1 MKWTVVCLAGSMLAF
16 AGCDSDVVRF
26 DPQTAPRANDAG
38 LAVVLERFRFS
49 RAADFVHMALGE
61 HGVKPGGELAAPVEI
76 FEERFSA
83 AVGFAAA
90 RLAIGGQAVQVGV
103 ERIGEV
109 ASVGVPRGGVANDG
123 AGRAIQLGAKLR
135 HEEIPRG
142 WIAQAAGEGQRKI
155 GGVQALEIRVD
166 FLGIG
171 RRARKSPR
179 GAAFQSGL
187 KLLARE
193 IPFRG

>member
-1 MKWTVVCLAGSMLAF
+1 LLRPWKYSKSDFLRPS
-16 AGCDSDVVRF
+16 DS
-26 DPQTAPRANDAG
+26 
-38 LAVVLERFRFS
+38 
-49 RAADFVHMALGE
+49 
-61 HGVKPGGELAAPVEI
+61 
-76 FEERFSA
+76 
-83 AVGFAAA
+83 A

-142 WIAQAAGEGQRKI
+142 WIAQAACDGQRKI
-155 GGVQALEIRVD
+155 GRVQALEIRVD

-187 KLLARE
+187 KLLARQVPIRRHCGFAPAAFNGRGE
-193 IPFRG
+193 RRRKLQSCRRRMRGRRDLPGNRRCFRRG